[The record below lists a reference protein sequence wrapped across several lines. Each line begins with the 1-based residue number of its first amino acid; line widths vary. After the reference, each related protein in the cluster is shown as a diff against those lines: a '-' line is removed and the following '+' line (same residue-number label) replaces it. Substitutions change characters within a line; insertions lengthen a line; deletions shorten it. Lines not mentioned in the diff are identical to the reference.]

1 MQPIEI
7 SKGITTALVAV
18 AVAAL
23 VGATGNALG
32 VLKIE
37 ANDSTKFLLSVAVV
51 IGVVLMFR
59 DRLSKLTLPGGIVA
73 ELSAVRKSVED
84 VAVATEELKSRQVEI
99 AAPQMASQSAA
110 GAAPS
115 SGIVE
120 GPPDRNNGR
129 FGSSPAQNGL
139 ELSASVVESDLRPGW
154 FRVELIVSGKHRE
167 LMHPV
172 EFHLHETFPQP
183 VQVVKP
189 SGGEARLTVL
199 AWGAFTVG
207 AVADQGKTLLEL
219 DLSENSS
226 FPREFR
232 EN

>member
-23 VGATGNALG
+23 DGATGNALG

-110 GAAPS
+110 SASPP

-120 GPPDRNNGR
+120 GPPDRNKGR
-129 FGSSPAQNGL
+129 FGGSSAQNGL
-139 ELSASVVESDLRPGW
+139 ELSASVVESDLRSGW
-154 FRVELIVSGKHRE
+154 FRVELVVSGKRRE
-167 LMHPV
+167 LTHPV
-172 EFHLHETFPQP
+172 EFHLHETFSQP
-183 VQVVKP
+183 VQV
-189 SGGEARLTVL
+189 
-199 AWGAFTVG
+199 
-207 AVADQGKTLLEL
+207 
-219 DLSENSS
+219 
-226 FPREFR
+226 
-232 EN
+232 